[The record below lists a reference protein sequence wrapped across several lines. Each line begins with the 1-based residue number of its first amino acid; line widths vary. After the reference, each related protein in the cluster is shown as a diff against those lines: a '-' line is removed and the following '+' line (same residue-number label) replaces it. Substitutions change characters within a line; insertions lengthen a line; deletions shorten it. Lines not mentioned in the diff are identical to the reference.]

1 MKSILFAVILVV
13 TVVTFQPSATFAQ
26 STKTSA
32 DKKLSPSIML
42 DNIAFAYTSLNTVEI
57 TGAEAD
63 AFMEVRGVLAKILTD
78 AQTAKK
84 QPTDIVVV
92 ELTIPQAQNLVLL
105 LQRAKFKG
113 EDAVRYQEIVKA
125 IKDIADK
132 EKK

>member
-1 MKSILFAVILVV
+1 
-13 TVVTFQPSATFAQ
+13 
-26 STKTSA
+26 
-32 DKKLSPSIML
+32 ML

-92 ELTIPQAQNLVLL
+92 DLTIPQAQNLVLL

>member
-1 MKSILFAVILVV
+1 MKSILLGVLLLCSIAAIQP
-13 TVVTFQPSATFAQ
+13 TVTFAQ
-26 STKTSA
+26 TNKSTTE
-32 DKKLSPSIML
+32 KKLSPSIMV
-42 DNIAFAYTSLNTVEI
+42 DNVAFAFTSLNTVEI

-84 QPTDIVVV
+84 QATDVVVV
-92 ELTIPQAQNLVLL
+92 ELTIPQAQNLILL

>member
-1 MKSILFAVILVV
+1 MKSFLFSLILLFSIAS
-13 TVVTFQPSATFAQ
+13 FQPTSTFAQ
-26 STKTSA
+26 TNKASA

-84 QPTDIVVV
+84 QPTDIVLV
-92 ELTIPQAQNLVLL
+92 ELTVPQAQNLILL

>member
-1 MKSILFAVILVV
+1 MKSLLLAALLFCSIVAI
-13 TVVTFQPSATFAQ
+13 QPTITTAQ
-26 STKTSA
+26 TNKTTTE
-32 DKKLSPSIML
+32 KKLSPSIMV
-42 DNIAFAYTSLNTVEI
+42 DNVAFAYSSLNTVEI

-84 QPTDIVVV
+84 QATDIVVV
-92 ELTIPQAQNLVLL
+92 DLTLPQAQNLILL

-113 EDAVRYQEIVKA
+113 EDAIRYQEIVKA

>member
-1 MKSILFAVILVV
+1 MKSILFAVILLL
-13 TVVTFQPSATFAQ
+13 TVATIQPSSTFAQ
-26 STKTSA
+26 TTKANTE
-32 DKKLSPSIML
+32 KKLSPSIML
-42 DNIAFAYTSLNTVEI
+42 DNIAFAFTSLNTVEI

-84 QPTDIVVV
+84 QPTDIVLV
-92 ELTIPQAQNLVLL
+92 ELTVPQAQNLILL

-125 IKDIADK
+125 IKDIAEK

>member
-1 MKSILFAVILVV
+1 MKSLLLAALLFCSIAAIQP
-13 TVVTFQPSATFAQ
+13 TV
-26 STKTSA
+26 TSA
-32 DKKLSPSIML
+32 QTNKATTEKKLSPSIMV
-42 DNIAFAYTSLNTVEI
+42 DNVAFAYSSLNTVEI

-84 QPTDIVVV
+84 QATDIVVV
-92 ELTIPQAQNLVLL
+92 ELTVPQAQNLILL

>member
-1 MKSILFAVILVV
+1 MKYFLFAIIIAVSIVAI
-13 TVVTFQPSATFAQ
+13 QPIQSLSQTNKAT
-26 STKTSA
+26 TE
-32 DKKLSPSIML
+32 KKLSPSIML

-92 ELTIPQAQNLVLL
+92 DLTVPQAQNLILL